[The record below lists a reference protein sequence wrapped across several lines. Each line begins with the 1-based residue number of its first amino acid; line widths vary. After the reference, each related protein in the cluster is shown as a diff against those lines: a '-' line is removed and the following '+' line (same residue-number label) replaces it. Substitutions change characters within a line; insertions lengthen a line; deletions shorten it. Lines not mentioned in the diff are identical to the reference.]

1 MTPKEKAKE
10 LYEKFYY
17 ATPSILA
24 DKKQDLTAKKGAL
37 ICVDE
42 ILQDYAS
49 YRLKSYFTLSQA
61 IELSEYWAEV
71 KQEIKKL

>member
-1 MTPKEKAKE
+1 MYAKEKAVE

-24 DKKQDLTAKKGAL
+24 DKKQDLTAKKCAL

-42 ILQDYAS
+42 MLNAIDEDILSLSA
-49 YRLKSYFTLSQA
+49 RLSD
-61 IELSEYWAEV
+61 I
-71 KQEIKKL
+71 

>member
-1 MTPKEKAKE
+1 MTPKEKALE
-10 LYEKFYY
+10 LCIKFCS
-17 ATPSILA
+17 PSDII
-24 DKKQDLTAKKGAL
+24 KPNIGSVRNAL

-49 YRLKSYFTLSQA
+49 YRLKSYLTLSQA

-71 KQEIKKL
+71 KQEIQKL